1 MRILVADDQPDVLVA
16 LRFLLKAEGYAIET
30 ADTPAGILKS
40 AAASTPDL
48 ILMDLNYSRDTTSG
62 EEGLSVLDKLQ
73 SLGVPSP
80 VVVMTA
86 WGSVEL
92 AVEAMRRGA
101 VDFVMKPWDNERLA
115 ATLSK
120 HLEGPSP
127 RSRERHDLD
136 LARQVQ
142 SQLLPQRRP
151 PMASLSYDGCCRQAG
166 AVGGDY
172 YDFLELAPG
181 RLGLVLADIS
191 GKGISAALLM
201 ANLQAGLRSLA
212 WQAHLDL
219 PLTLRMLNMQF
230 LQSTPPER
238 YATLFFADYDDRS
251 RRLRYAN
258 CGHLPAMILRN
269 GSCIELPSNCTVLGL
284 FDDFHPAVGDVQ
296 LQPGDRL
303 IIYSDG
309 VTEAPT
315 RDGADLGEPGLLEI
329 LRSCP
334 DESPVRLADRIAGLS
349 PTTQFDDMTL
359 VLGKVL

>member
-16 LRFLLKAEGYAIET
+16 LRFLLKAEGYSIDT
-30 ADTPAGILKS
+30 ADAPAAILKS
-40 AAASTPDL
+40 ALAAPPDL

-62 EEGLSVLDKLQ
+62 AEGLDVLNKLQ
-73 SLGVPSP
+73 AMSIPAP

-115 ATLSK
+115 STLRK
-120 HLEGPSP
+120 HLDDVSP
-127 RSRERHDLD
+127 LKRERHDLD

-142 SQLLPQRRP
+142 AQLLPQRRP
-151 PMASLSYDGCCRQAG
+151 PAATLDYDGHCRQAG

-181 RLGLVLADIS
+181 HLGLVLADIS

-201 ANLQAGLRSLA
+201 ANLQASLRGLAS
-212 WQAHLDL
+212 QAHLDL
-219 PLTLRMLNMQF
+219 PITLRMLNQQF
-230 LQSTPPER
+230 LQSTTPER
-238 YATLFFADYDDRS
+238 YATLFFADYEASS
-251 RRLRYAN
+251 RRLRYVN
-258 CGHLPAMILRN
+258 CGHLPALVLRN
-269 GSCIELPSNCTVLGL
+269 GSALRLPSNCPVLGL
-284 FDDFHPAVGDVQ
+284 FEEFHPVVGEVQ
-296 LQPGDRL
+296 LLPGDRF

-315 RDGADLGEPGLLEI
+315 YSGADFGEEGLISL
-329 LRSCP
+329 LHS
-334 DESPVRLADRIAGLS
+334 SPQDSPSRLAERIAALS
-349 PTTQFDDMTL
+349 TNAQFDDMTL
-359 VLGKVL
+359 VLGRVS